1 MPVGPRRRPRRT
13 CTTPRRA
20 GIRAWAGTRTTT
32 RYRRGRRSCT
42 ARARTRPR
50 TNQTTDEFRYFRG
63 LNGDHLKNGSTRSV
77 TLYTASSSDAETSR
91 RGFVDESWLNGQVFE
106 PRVLRNDNTDV
117 SERSELSS
125 EQTTYD
131 SHIVANGAV
140 HSVGFF
146 HPSEDWAG
154 AVS

>member
-1 MPVGPRRRPRRT
+1 M
-13 CTTPRRA
+13 
-20 GIRAWAGTRTTT
+20 
-32 RYRRGRRSCT
+32 
-42 ARARTRPR
+42 
-50 TNQTTDEFRYFRG
+50 
-63 LNGDHLKNGSTRSV
+63 